1 MKMRLGGFLALALL
15 SISILSCVLNGNA
28 LGATIEEP
36 SISVKTELPLY
47 ENGNRVVLS
56 GNIRDYNPDVDAD
69 KGLTL
74 IVKSPDNNIVAIGQ
88 ITPSSDG
95 SFAYSKIVAG
105 GPLWKL
111 NGDYIFE
118 FHFGSLKGSAK
129 VLYTGGTFEVPT
141 PEQPAC
147 TSNQNLING
156 KCIDKPKPTTTPPP
170 PPPPEPTTE
179 PEPPVCGKG
188 TELVNGVCKPIKVVE
203 PGKPGGGCLI
213 ATAAYGSELAPQ
225 VQFLREIRDNTL
237 LSTSSGTTFMTGFNQ
252 VYYSFSPT
260 IADLEREYPV
270 FQETVRAFITPML
283 SSLSIMTLAEDGSE
297 AQVLGLGISIILLN
311 LGMYI
316 AAPVLIGIRIHKH
329 FKSRKQST
337 SLLHAS

>member
-15 SISILSCVLNGNA
+15 LISITFYTFNGSA
-28 LGATIEEP
+28 LGATIETP
-36 SISVKTELPLY
+36 PISVTTELPLY
-47 ENGNRVVLS
+47 ENGDRVVIN
-56 GNIRDYNPDVDAD
+56 GNIRDYDPDVDSG

-74 IVKSPDNNIVAIGQ
+74 IIKSPDNNIVAIGQ

-111 NGDYIFE
+111 NGDYIIE
-118 FHFGSLKGSAK
+118 FHFGSLKGSTK
-129 VLYTGGTFEVPT
+129 VVYTGGTFEVPL
-141 PEQPAC
+141 PEQITC
-147 TSNQNLING
+147 TPNQNLIDG
-156 KCIDKPKPTTTPPP
+156 KCVNKAPKPVKE
-170 PPPPEPTTE
+170 PEPVKEPGTIKE

-188 TELVNGVCKPIKVVE
+188 TELVNGICKPIKVEE

-237 LSTSSGTTFMTGFNQ
+237 LSTSSGMAFMTGFNQ
-252 VYYSFSPT
+252 LYYSFSPT
-260 IADLEREYPV
+260 IADLEREHPL
-270 FQETVRAFITPML
+270 FQETVRALITPML

-297 AQVLGLGISIILLN
+297 AQVLGLGISVIVLN

-316 AAPVLIGIRIHKH
+316 AAPVVVGFKVHKH
-329 FKSRKQST
+329 LKSRKQ
-337 SLLHAS
+337 

>member
-15 SISILSCVLNGNA
+15 LISITFYTFNGSA
-28 LGATIEEP
+28 LGATIETP
-36 SISVKTELPLY
+36 PISVTTELPLY
-47 ENGNRVVLS
+47 ENGDRVVIN
-56 GNIRDYNPDVDAD
+56 GNIRDYNPDAD
-69 KGLTL
+69 SGKGLTL
-74 IVKSPDNNIVAIGQ
+74 IIKSPDNNIVAIGQ

-111 NGDYIFE
+111 NGDYIIE
-118 FHFGSLKGSAK
+118 FHFGSLKGSTK
-129 VLYTGGTFEVPT
+129 VVYTGGTFEVPP
-141 PEQPAC
+141 PEQISC
-147 TSNQNLING
+147 TPNQNLIDG
-156 KCIDKPKPTTTPPP
+156 KCIDKAPKPTTTPPP
-170 PPPPEPTTE
+170 PPPEPTTP

-188 TELVNGVCKPIKVVE
+188 TELVNGICKPIIVE

-237 LSTSSGTTFMTGFNQ
+237 LSTSSGMAFMTGFNQ
-252 VYYSFSPT
+252 LYYSFSPT
-260 IADLEREYPV
+260 IADLEREHPL
-270 FQETVRAFITPML
+270 FQETVRALITPML

-297 AQVLGLGISIILLN
+297 AQILGLGISIIVLN

-316 AAPVLIGIRIHKH
+316 AAPVVVGLKVHKH
-329 FKSRKQST
+329 LKSRKQST
-337 SLLHAS
+337 LL

>member
-15 SISILSCVLNGNA
+15 LISITFYTFNGSA
-28 LGATIEEP
+28 LGATIETP
-36 SISVKTELPLY
+36 PISVTTELPLY
-47 ENGNRVVLS
+47 ENGDRVVIN
-56 GNIRDYNPDVDAD
+56 GKIRDYDPDVDSG

-74 IVKSPDNNIVAIGQ
+74 IIKSPDNNIVAIGQ

-111 NGDYIFE
+111 NGDYIIE
-118 FHFGSLKGSAK
+118 FHFGSLKGSTK
-129 VLYTGGTFEVPT
+129 VVYTGGTFEVPPPEKAICT
-141 PEQPAC
+141 P
-147 TSNQNLING
+147 NQNLIDG
-156 KCIDKPKPTTTPPP
+156 KCIDKAPKPVKE
-170 PPPPEPTTE
+170 PEPVKEPGTIKE

-188 TELVNGVCKPIKVVE
+188 TELVNGICKPLKVVE

-237 LSTSSGTTFMTGFNQ
+237 LSTSSGMAFMTGFNQ
-252 VYYSFSPT
+252 LYYSFSPT
-260 IADLEREYPV
+260 IADLEREHPL
-270 FQETVRAFITPML
+270 FQETVRVLITPML

-297 AQVLGLGISIILLN
+297 AQVLGLGISIIVLN

-316 AAPVLIGIRIHKH
+316 AAPVVVGLKVHKH
-329 FKSRKQST
+329 LKSRK
-337 SLLHAS
+337 

>member
-15 SISILSCVLNGNA
+15 LISITFYTFNGSA
-28 LGATIEEP
+28 LGATIETP
-36 SISVKTELPLY
+36 PISVTTELPLY
-47 ENGNRVVLS
+47 ENGDRVVIN
-56 GNIRDYNPDVDAD
+56 GKIRDYDPDAD
-69 KGLTL
+69 SGKGLTL
-74 IVKSPDNNIVAIGQ
+74 IIKSPDNNIVAIGQ

-111 NGDYIFE
+111 NGDYIIE
-118 FHFGSLKGSAK
+118 FHFGSLKGSTK
-129 VLYTGGTFEVPT
+129 VVYTGGTFEVPPPEKAICT
-141 PEQPAC
+141 P
-147 TSNQNLING
+147 NQNLIDG
-156 KCIDKPKPTTTPPP
+156 KCIDKAPKPVKE
-170 PPPPEPTTE
+170 PEPVKEPGTIKE

-188 TELVNGVCKPIKVVE
+188 TELVNGICKPIKVVE

-237 LSTSSGTTFMTGFNQ
+237 LSTSSGMAFMTGFNQ
-252 VYYSFSPT
+252 LYYSFSPT
-260 IADLEREYPV
+260 IADLEREHPL
-270 FQETVRAFITPML
+270 FQETVRALITPML

-297 AQVLGLGISIILLN
+297 AQVLGLGISIIVLN

-316 AAPVLIGIRIHKH
+316 AAPVVVGLKVHKH
-329 FKSRKQST
+329 LKSRKQFT
-337 SLLHAS
+337 LL

>member
-15 SISILSCVLNGNA
+15 LISITFYTFNGSA
-28 LGATIEEP
+28 LGATIETP
-36 SISVKTELPLY
+36 PISVTTELPLY
-47 ENGNRVVLS
+47 ENGDRVVIN
-56 GNIRDYNPDVDAD
+56 GNIRDYDPDVDSG

-74 IVKSPDNNIVAIGQ
+74 IIKSPDNNIVAIGQ

-111 NGDYIFE
+111 NGDYIIE
-118 FHFGSLKGSAK
+118 FHFGSLKGSTK
-129 VLYTGGTFEVPT
+129 VVYTGGTFEVPP
-141 PEQPAC
+141 PEQITC
-147 TSNQNLING
+147 TPNQNLIDG
-156 KCIDKPKPTTTPPP
+156 KCIDKTPKPVKK
-170 PPPPEPTTE
+170 PEPVKEPGTIKE

-188 TELVNGVCKPIKVVE
+188 TELVNGICKPIKVEE

-237 LSTSSGTTFMTGFNQ
+237 LSTSSGMAFMTGFNQ
-252 VYYSFSPT
+252 LYYSFSPT
-260 IADLEREYPV
+260 IADLEREHPL
-270 FQETVRAFITPML
+270 FQETVRVLITPML

-297 AQVLGLGISIILLN
+297 AQVLGLGISVIVLN

-316 AAPVLIGIRIHKH
+316 AAPTVIGFKVHKH
-329 FKSRKQST
+329 LKSRKQ
-337 SLLHAS
+337 